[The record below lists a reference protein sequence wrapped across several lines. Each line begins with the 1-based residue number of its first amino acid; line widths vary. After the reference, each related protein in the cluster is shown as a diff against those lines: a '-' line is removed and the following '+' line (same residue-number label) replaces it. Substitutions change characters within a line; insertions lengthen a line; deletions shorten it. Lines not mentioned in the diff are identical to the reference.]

1 MIKPFTG
8 WHMAGILCTFFGIV
22 IAVNFY
28 MARAAIST
36 FGGTVV
42 DNSYVASQ
50 KFNGWL
56 ATARSQDRLGWETEL
71 SLDPARHVVL
81 AVQKGGAAL
90 TGLSSSGVASHPLGR
105 APQIVLDF
113 AADSSGA
120 LRSRQALPQGRWLV
134 HVSIRK
140 GADITKHTRQL
151 Q

>member
-1 MIKPFTG
+1 MTKPFTG

-56 ATARSQDRLGWETEL
+56 ATARNQDRLGWEAKL

-81 AVQKGGAAL
+81 AVQKHGKAL
-90 TGLSSSGVASHPLGR
+90 AGLSSSGVASHPLGR
-105 APQIVLDF
+105 APQIELEF
-113 AADSSGA
+113 APDPVGT
-120 LRSRQALPQGRWLV
+120 LHSREALPPGRWLV
-134 HVSIRK
+134 HVSIRR
-140 GADITKHTRQL
+140 GVEIARHTQQL